1 VQSFR
6 IILEFTDWKFLD
18 KGKIYFFYLDFEN
31 ERPMTFFSGFTVR
44 QPNGPRAGKL
54 TLPGGDVL
62 TPVFMPVGTQ
72 ATVKGVMP
80 GDLREVV
87 KAPIIL
93 GNTYHLNLRP
103 GVEVIRKAGGLSKF
117 MNWDG
122 PVLTDSGGFQ
132 VFSLSSLRKV
142 SDEGVS
148 FKSHLDGKEIFLG
161 PREAV
166 TIQDALRSDIA
177 MCLDECPAAGATR
190 KEAELAVQRTSLWGR
205 ACMNAW
211 RETKAD
217 SEGRKLFGIVQGG
230 RFEDLR
236 TQSATELLELDFPGY
251 AVGGVSVG
259 ETEEEMLEQVQW
271 TVPLL
276 PEDKP
281 RYVMGVGTP
290 PQLLKMIGMGADMFD
305 CVMPSRAARHGTA
318 YTRMGTLNLRNERFR
333 DDFSALDEKTDCY
346 VSKEFSKAYLRHLFM
361 SKESLGGVLLT
372 IHNLRFFVQLMELA
386 REKIIAGNF
395 EAWAQS
401 WIGEYESNSS
411 GR

>member
-1 VQSFR
+1 MTSFS
-6 IILEFTDWKFLD
+6 D
-18 KGKIYFFYLDFEN
+18 
-31 ERPMTFFSGFTVR
+31 FTVR
-44 QPNGPRAGKL
+44 RTNGPRAGQL
-54 TLPGGDVL
+54 ILPGGDVP

-103 GVEVIRKAGGLSKF
+103 GVEVISEAGGLSKF

-132 VFSLSSLRKV
+132 VFSLSKLRKV

-166 TIQDALRSDIA
+166 AIQDALCSDIA
-177 MCLDECPAAGATR
+177 MCLDECPAAGASR
-190 KEAELAVQRTSLWGR
+190 EEIELAVKRTNLWAGSCMAAWKDGR
-205 ACMNAW
+205 AEA
-211 RETKAD
+211 A
-217 SEGRKLFGIVQGG
+217 GRKIFGIVQGG

-236 TQSATELLELDFPGY
+236 TQSAEGLVKLGFPGY

-276 PEDKP
+276 PDDKP

-318 YTRMGTLNLRNERFR
+318 YTRTGVLNLRNERFR
-333 DDFSALDEKTDCY
+333 DDFSALDKETDCY

-372 IHNLRFFVQLMELA
+372 IHNLRFFVQLMEEA
-386 REKIIAGNF
+386 RAEIIAGNF
-395 EAWAQS
+395 EAWAES
-401 WIGEYESNSS
+401 WIREYENNSS
-411 GR
+411 GS

>member
-1 VQSFR
+1 MSSFS
-6 IILEFTDWKFLD
+6 
-18 KGKIYFFYLDFEN
+18 DFA
-31 ERPMTFFSGFTVR
+31 VR
-44 QPNGPRAGKL
+44 YPNGPRAGKL
-54 TLPGGDVL
+54 TLPGGEVP

-103 GVEVIRKAGGLSKF
+103 GVEVIREAGGLAKF

-166 TIQDALRSDIA
+166 SIQTGLRSDIA
-177 MCLDECPAAGATR
+177 MCLDECPAADASR
-190 KEAELAVQRTSLWGR
+190 EEVEMAVKRTSLW
-205 ACMNAW
+205 AQASMVAW
-211 RETKAD
+211 KDGGAGD
-217 SEGRKLFGIVQGG
+217 EGRKLFGIVQGG
-230 RFEDLR
+230 RFEKFR
-236 TQSATELLELDFPGY
+236 TQSAEELVKLGFPGY

-271 TVPLL
+271 TVRLL
-276 PEDKP
+276 PDDKP

-318 YTRMGTLNLRNERFR
+318 YTRSGPLNLRNERFR
-333 DDFSALDEKTDCY
+333 DDFSALDEETDSY

-361 SKESLGGVLLT
+361 AKESLGGVLLT

-386 REKIIAGNF
+386 REKIIAGDF

-401 WIGEYESNSS
+401 WIREYENNSS
-411 GR
+411 E

>member
-1 VQSFR
+1 MTSFSDFVVQ
-6 IILEFTDWKFLD
+6 
-18 KGKIYFFYLDFEN
+18 
-31 ERPMTFFSGFTVR
+31 
-44 QPNGPRAGKL
+44 QPNGPRAGTL
-54 TLPGGDVL
+54 TLPGGDVP

-80 GDLREVV
+80 RDLQEVV

-103 GVEVIRKAGGLSKF
+103 GVEVIRQAGGLSKF

-142 SDEGVS
+142 SDQGVS
-148 FKSHLDGKEIFLG
+148 FKSHLDGKDIFLG

-166 TIQDALRSDIA
+166 SIQTGLRSDIA
-177 MCLDECPAAGATR
+177 MCLDECPAANASR
-190 KEAELAVQRTSLWGR
+190 EEVELAVKRTSLWAEASMVEWKDGE
-205 ACMNAW
+205 A
-211 RETKAD
+211 ED
-217 SEGRKLFGIVQGG
+217 DGRKLFGIVQGG
-230 RFEDLR
+230 RFEELR
-236 TQSATELLELDFPGY
+236 KQSAEELVELGFPGY

-271 TVPLL
+271 TVCLL
-276 PEDKP
+276 PDDKP

-290 PQLLKMIGMGADMFD
+290 SQLLKMIGMGADMFD

-318 YTRMGTLNLRNERFR
+318 YTRTGALNLRNERFR
-333 DDFSALDEKTDCY
+333 DDFSALDEETDSY
-346 VSKEFSKAYLRHLFM
+346 VSREFSKAYLRHLFM

-386 REKIIAGNF
+386 REEIIAGNF

-401 WIGEYESNSS
+401 WIRGYESKSS
-411 GR
+411 K

>member
-1 VQSFR
+1 MTSFS
-6 IILEFTDWKFLD
+6 
-18 KGKIYFFYLDFEN
+18 DFV
-31 ERPMTFFSGFTVR
+31 VR
-44 QPNGPRAGKL
+44 QTNGPRAGKL
-54 TLPGGDVL
+54 TLPGGDVP

-80 GDLREVV
+80 GDLQEVV
-87 KAPIIL
+87 KSPIIL

-132 VFSLSSLRKV
+132 VFSLSKLRKV

-166 TIQDALRSDIA
+166 AIQDALCSDIA
-177 MCLDECPAAGATR
+177 MCLDECPAAGAPR
-190 KEAELAVQRTSLWGR
+190 EEIELAVKRTSLWAGVSTV
-205 ACMNAW
+205 AW
-211 RETKAD
+211 KDGDGEA
-217 SEGRKLFGIVQGG
+217 EGRKLFGIVQGG
-230 RFEDLR
+230 RFEELR
-236 TQSATELLELDFPGY
+236 RQSAEELVKLGFPGY

-271 TVPLL
+271 TVRLL
-276 PEDKP
+276 PDDKP

-305 CVMPSRAARHGTA
+305 CVMPSRAARRGTA

-333 DDFSALDEKTDCY
+333 DDFSALDEETDCN
-346 VSKEFSKAYLRHLFM
+346 VSREFSKAYLRHLFM

-372 IHNLRFFVQLMELA
+372 IHNLRFFVQLMGQA
-386 REKIIAGNF
+386 RAEIIAGNF

-401 WIGEYESNSS
+401 WIREYENESS
-411 GR
+411 TP